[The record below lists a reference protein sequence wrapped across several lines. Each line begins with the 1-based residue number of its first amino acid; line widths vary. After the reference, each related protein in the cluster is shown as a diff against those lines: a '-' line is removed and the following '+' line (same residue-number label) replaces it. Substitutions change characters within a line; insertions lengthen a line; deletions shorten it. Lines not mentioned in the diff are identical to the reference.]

1 MPSVGRHWCW
11 AQWFLRVCLLAGGGL
26 LLVCVV
32 GGDLIGVVLDAL
44 HAGVG
49 IGGGGLLP
57 LVLGFISMFGVGG
70 LFCTQ
75 VFHLGPGI
83 ATVVGIITGFAG
95 AGFVFLL
102 FGVLASGQ
110 AEQPFSLS
118 DLVGQTARVAVGIP
132 AGHFGTVQLSY
143 GGQSHELTATAD
155 TQIPAGASVKIQSV
169 AGSNVVVAPLSTT
182 SPQEA

>member
-1 MPSVGRHWCW
+1 MGVADSI
-11 AQWFLRVCLLAGGGL
+11 FLICLIAGGGL
-26 LLVCVV
+26 LLVSVVV
-32 GGDLIGVVLDAL
+32 GDLL
-44 HAGVG
+44 
-49 IGGGGLLP
+49 GGLLDSLNAGIDIGGVGLMP

-70 LFCTQ
+70 LFSTQ
-75 VFHLGPGI
+75 VFHTGPGI

-110 AEQPFSLS
+110 AEQPFSLT
-118 DLVGQTARVAVGIP
+118 DLVGQTARVSVGIP

-155 TQIPAGASVKIQSV
+155 SQIPAGASVKIQSI
-169 AGSNVVVAPLSTT
+169 AGSNVVVAPLTTT
-182 SPQEA
+182 SP